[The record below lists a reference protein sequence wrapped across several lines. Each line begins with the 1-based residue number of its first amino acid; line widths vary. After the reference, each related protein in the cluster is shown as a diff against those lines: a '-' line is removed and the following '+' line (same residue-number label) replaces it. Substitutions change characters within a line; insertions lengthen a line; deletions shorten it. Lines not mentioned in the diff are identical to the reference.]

1 MCAIFG
7 LGFLSGSSFKDSK
20 RIRSIVRKLFIYN
33 QDRGRTASGIAY
45 VSSGE
50 IKVLKTDVG
59 ADEFIKLPEF
69 DRAENKYM
77 ELGEPSESCSNGVSE
92 YPPVAV
98 LGHCRL
104 KTQGSEKNNDN
115 NHPIIYENVVGVHNG
130 CIHNDG
136 QLFREYDE
144 SFKRIGQVDSEI
156 IFALVNYFSITK
168 PIHEAITMMA
178 KIVYGSMACAMCHRD
193 YQHIVWLFRKSSPCD
208 VLLFPEVGLVIW
220 SSSDSYIY
228 KAVKNCPELATST
241 KISLPEYSG
250 LGIDLMSNKIHRFD
264 LSPEVNEFGYMYG
277 QSF

>member
-77 ELGEPSESCSNGVSE
+77 ELGEPSESYSNGVSE

-115 NHPIIYENVVGVHNG
+115 NT
-130 CIHNDG
+130 
-136 QLFREYDE
+136 L
-144 SFKRIGQVDSEI
+144 
-156 IFALVNYFSITK
+156 
-168 PIHEAITMMA
+168 
-178 KIVYGSMACAMCHRD
+178 
-193 YQHIVWLFRKSSPCD
+193 
-208 VLLFPEVGLVIW
+208 
-220 SSSDSYIY
+220 
-228 KAVKNCPELATST
+228 
-241 KISLPEYSG
+241 
-250 LGIDLMSNKIHRFD
+250 
-264 LSPEVNEFGYMYG
+264 
-277 QSF
+277 